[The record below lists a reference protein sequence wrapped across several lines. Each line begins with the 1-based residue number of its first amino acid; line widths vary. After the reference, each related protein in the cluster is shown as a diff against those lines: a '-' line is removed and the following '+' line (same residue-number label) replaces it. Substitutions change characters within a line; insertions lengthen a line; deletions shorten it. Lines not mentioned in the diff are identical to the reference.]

1 MNARACCVHE
11 ERVRGDAVA
20 DHSKIE
26 WTDAT
31 WNPVTGCTKVS
42 AGCDHCYA
50 ERLALR
56 LQKMGSKR
64 YRNGFALTLHED
76 ALEIPLRWR
85 EPRRIFVNS
94 MSDLFHGSVPTA
106 FIDRVFDLMERA
118 SWHQFQVLTKRP
130 GRMAAYITGTVIGR
144 DGALIPVPRYAGR
157 RVPNNVW
164 LGTSVE
170 DHRVVVRVEHLRRI
184 PAPVRFLSCEPLIGP
199 IPDLDLTD
207 IDWVIV
213 GGESGPQ
220 HRIVKKEWI
229 QDIRRA
235 CRRHKTAFFFKQWGG
250 ATSKSGGRVLDGR
263 TYDEMPP
270 PRVISERMATA

>member
-1 MNARACCVHE
+1 
-11 ERVRGDAVA
+11 VA

-56 LQKMGSKR
+56 LKKMGSKR
-64 YRNGFALTLHED
+64 YRNGFAVTLHED
-76 ALEIPLRWR
+76 ALELPLHWR
-85 EPRRIFVNS
+85 EPRRIFANS
-94 MSDLFHGSVPTA
+94 MSDLFHGSVPTS
-106 FIDRVFDLMERA
+106 FIDRVFDVMERA

-130 GRMAAYITGTVIGR
+130 GRMAAYVTGTVPTRTGELVR
-144 DGALIPVPRYAGR
+144 TPRYAGR
-157 RVPNNVW
+157 QVPDNVW

-170 DHRVVVRVEHLRRI
+170 DHRVVDRVDHLRRI

-199 IPDLDLTD
+199 IPDLNLTG

-213 GGESGPQ
+213 GGESGPG
-220 HRIVKKEWI
+220 HRLIEKEWI
-229 QDIRRA
+229 REIRRA
-235 CRRHKTAFFFKQWGG
+235 CRQHKSAFFFKQWGG
-250 ATSKSGGRVLDGR
+250 AMSKSGGRMFERR
-263 TYDEMPP
+263 TYDEMPQ
-270 PRVISERMATA
+270 PRIQGGALVISA

>member
-1 MNARACCVHE
+1 M
-11 ERVRGDAVA
+11 A

-76 ALEIPLRWR
+76 ALELPLRWR

-106 FIDRVFDLMERA
+106 FIDLVFDLMERA

-130 GRMAAYITGTVIGR
+130 GRMAAYLTGTVVGR
-144 DGALIPVPRYAGR
+144 DGALIRVPRYAGR
-157 RVPNNVW
+157 RVPDNVW

-170 DHRVVVRVEHLRRI
+170 DHRVLDRVEHLRRI

-199 IPDLDLTD
+199 IPHLDLTD

-213 GGESGPQ
+213 GGESGPE
-220 HRIVKKEWI
+220 HRIVKKEWV

-263 TYDEMPP
+263 IYDEVPSS
-270 PRVISERMATA
+270 RVISERVATA